1 MKYDLYPI
9 LIENLQHI
17 YKVENENKL
26 YKYLKIR
33 TAIILNKKNVSHLE
47 MLKQMIDDLNLETF
61 EDSLKE
67 KIVYQNEDYTLQ
79 ELSGE
84 VMDNFEFRA
93 NLYGN
98 TEVKSITNEVFRKGS
113 YKSTKFKNTKL
124 YKEYLKFNR
133 LSYLNDLYSAK
144 VTSSMGIDNFKVS
157 ESHNNMKRT
166 VEEVLEAEINSFEH
180 GELLNVSTI
189 KESQLEDYLIKNLDL
204 IEKGLI
210 FIGRQVKVEGGIIDI
225 LAKDANDNICIVE
238 LKVAHDKS
246 LVWQAIHYQKE
257 MGKRYRS
264 KIRMITVS
272 PSYSKSI
279 YETLKSLKNVEILS
293 YQIKVNSGKIV
304 ELKMK
309 KE

>member
-47 MLKQMIDDLNLETF
+47 MLKQMIHDLNLETF

-67 KIVYQNEDYTLQ
+67 KIIYQNEDYTLQ

-98 TEVKSITNEVFRKGS
+98 TEVKSIVDEVFKKGS
-113 YKSTKFKNTKL
+113 HRSTKFKNTKF
-124 YKEYLKFNR
+124 YKKYLNFNR
-133 LSYLNDLYSAK
+133 LSYLNDLYSVK
-144 VTSSMGIDNFKVS
+144 VESSIGINDFKVS
-157 ESHNNMKRT
+157 EFHNNMKRT

-225 LAKDANDNICIVE
+225 LAKDVNDNICIVE
-238 LKVAHDKS
+238 LKVAQDKS
-246 LVWQAIHYQKE
+246 LVWQAIHYPKE
-257 MGKRYRS
+257 IEKRYRS

-279 YETLKSLKNVEILS
+279 YETLKSLKNVEIFS